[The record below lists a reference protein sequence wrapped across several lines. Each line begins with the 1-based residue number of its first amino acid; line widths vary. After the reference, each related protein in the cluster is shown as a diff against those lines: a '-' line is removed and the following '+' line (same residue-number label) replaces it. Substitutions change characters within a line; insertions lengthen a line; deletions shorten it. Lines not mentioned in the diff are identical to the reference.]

1 MITYRPG
8 TPGAD
13 LTAYLIRYPREISTV
28 DEDAAVVFDRYHTG
42 DFVLRNDGLALDR
55 ERLLAHARPARRNAV
70 EVRVEVHDALVS
82 ADRVAARYTLTAV
95 MRQGPTV
102 ANGIHM
108 FGVLAPDGRLRRV
121 EQLTRAVAA
130 P

>member
-1 MITYRPG
+1 M
-8 TPGAD
+8 
-13 LTAYLIRYPREISTV
+13 
-28 DEDAAVVFDRYHTG
+28 
-42 DFVLRNDGLALDR
+42 
-55 ERLLAHARPARRNAV
+55 
-70 EVRVEVHDALVS
+70 HDALVS

-102 ANGIHM
+102 ANDIHM
-108 FGVLAPDGRLRRV
+108 FGVLAPDGRLHRV